1 VLSTSVEVYLFKAR
15 SAVDKR
21 PPRSR
26 PGNRGSF
33 TRFKKLNL
41 LQSAVAKGDQ
51 PPACRAMEPGGFF
64 GSMTQAPLPSRGS
77 PSHARPTSLWGG
89 ATAEDQFQKSQGHQ
103 KRVPHKT
110 SLDGGDTAT
119 MAAEADGEEYKRKAP
134 MTSVWGGDAGAKGVC
149 LLSNAGTPLSL
160 SLSLSRGS
168 TSCTHTHL
176 PQ

>member
-1 VLSTSVEVYLFKAR
+1 
-15 SAVDKR
+15 
-21 PPRSR
+21 
-26 PGNRGSF
+26 
-33 TRFKKLNL
+33 
-41 LQSAVAKGDQ
+41 
-51 PPACRAMEPGGFF
+51 MEPGGFF

-160 SLSLSRGS
+160 SLSLAALHRALTLTSHNDGVHFTLLQYTARILRRS
-168 TSCTHTHL
+168 TSHRPSARPTSTAPLAHGTQRLVAAAPHAS
-176 PQ
+176 P